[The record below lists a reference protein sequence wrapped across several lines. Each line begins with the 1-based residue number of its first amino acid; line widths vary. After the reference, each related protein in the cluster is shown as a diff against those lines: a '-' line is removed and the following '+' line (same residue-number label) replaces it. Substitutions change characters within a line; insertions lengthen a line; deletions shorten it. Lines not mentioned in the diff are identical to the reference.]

1 MKSVKKQSKKAETND
16 SEEVVGGF
24 SITYETEPV
33 NDAPTMEESPP
44 STLEEVYPKWGS
56 PEWQKF
62 VMGFFHPE
70 ELYDGYPKCFGLR
83 RVARELL
90 GDIVVSRISHMS
102 VIPQVVI
109 DQSGS
114 ERTSRAVTIAY
125 ELVINF
131 KTDLPVNVYFD
142 MNNVNLRNEKTFTGV
157 ADCIEDTRSVFGR
170 HPAASA
176 ETKAESRALK
186 KALGLSIL
194 TAEEKISGYDDLEKS
209 NTSQPEERTQVI
221 NKELKNFIEAKA
233 KTFNK
238 PLNEIVLDFAKSN
251 NRHDLVE
258 LYNKT
263 KSISEFLREDGL
275 ALFAYVNKYQQ
286 R

>member
-1 MKSVKKQSKKAETND
+1 MGSVKKQPKKTE
-16 SEEVVGGF
+16 SVEEVSGSF
-24 SITYETEPV
+24 NITYEETCSEQ
-33 NDAPTMEESPP
+33 APAVAESLPT
-44 STLEEVYPKWGS
+44 SLEEVYPKWGS
-56 PEWQKF
+56 PEWQKL
-62 VMGFFHPE
+62 VMGLFYPE

-83 RVARELL
+83 RVAKELL
-90 GDIVVSRISHMS
+90 GDIVASRVSHMS

-125 ELVINF
+125 ELIISWKVGLPIN
-131 KTDLPVNVYFD
+131 TYFD
-142 MNNVNLRNEKTFTGV
+142 INQVDLRNEKIFTGV

-194 TAEEKISGYDDLEKS
+194 TAEEKISGYDDLDKNN
-209 NTSQPEERTQVI
+209 NTQPVEQEQLI

-233 KTFNK
+233 KTFNITMQQ
-238 PLNEIVLDFAKSN
+238 LVADFAKNN
-251 NRHDLVE
+251 NRNDLVE
-258 LYNKT
+258 LFKQT
-263 KSISEFLREDGL
+263 KFSIEQFKIEDGR
-275 ALFAYVNKYQQ
+275 ALFAFVNKYQQ